1 MPISRKN
8 LVTKI
13 VTLTGEHHRP
23 ANRIL
28 TLATAKV
35 LWEEG
40 RSDDAFNE
48 VLGLLCRIC
57 LDDSLSITGI
67 DSLNQLLATG
77 LREDIKKL
85 RGLTKG

>member
-1 MPISRKN
+1 MTVSRKS
-8 LVTKI
+8 LIAKI
-13 VTLTGEHHRP
+13 NQLTGEHHRP
-23 ANRIL
+23 SARIL

-57 LDDSLSITGI
+57 LDDSLSITGV
-67 DSLNQLLATG
+67 DSLERVLNTG

-85 RGLTKG
+85 HGLTKG